1 MTDSVGSSSS
11 KENSTPGANA
21 AVAER
26 DPVCGMSVNPA
37 KAAGAV
43 EYEGRTF
50 YFCSKGCAEKF
61 RVAAEK
67 YLSAADAAGS
77 GTNAAI
83 AHAAPLHT
91 STKLNV
97 DDVSGAESAELRAGR
112 GSYTCPMHPEIVG
125 SGPGAC
131 PICGMALEPVEV
143 SAAEEVD
150 PEYLSMRLRFW
161 VCAVLSLPLL
171 VVAMGEHWLRLPFS
185 AGVRDWIELALA
197 TPVVLWGGW
206 PFFERFWM
214 SVVHRSPNMF
224 TLIGL
229 GTAAAY
235 LDSLVATLFPQ
246 IFPASFREMDGAPP
260 VYFEAAA
267 VITTLVLLGQVLEL
281 RARQKTSGAIRA
293 LLQLA
298 PQQAHVVASD
308 GSERDVVLSEVVVG
322 DRLRVRPGERV
333 PTDGELIEGASAVDE
348 SMLTGEALPA
358 EKSAGEKV
366 TGGTLNTSGSFVM
379 RAERVGSETM
389 LAHIVKLVSEAQR
402 SRAPMQRLADQ
413 VAGYFV
419 PAVIAAA
426 AVAFAAWAVFGP
438 QPRLAHALVAAIA
451 VLIIACP
458 CALGLATPMSV
469 MVAVGR
475 GAHAGVLIRSAEALE
490 TLAKVDTLVI
500 DKTGTLTEGKPRL
513 SAVVAAQ
520 DLAAEYSAD
529 ELLALAASLE
539 RGSEHPL
546 GRAIVQA
553 ALEKNLEL
561 WAVENFVATAGGGV
575 DGVVQGRVL
584 VAGTQKFLEARKV
597 VFSLAAFSAA
607 PADSSAT
614 AVFLGIDGRTAAM
627 FLLKDRIKDTTAEA
641 LKDLRDEGLRIVML
655 TGDRRETAE
664 QVARELGIEEVE
676 AGVQPEQ
683 KGEIV
688 RRLRAEGRVVAM
700 AGDGIND
707 APALAAAQVGIA
719 MGTGTDVAMSS
730 AGITLVKGDLRGI
743 VRARRLSRA
752 TIGNIK
758 QNLAFA
764 FLYNALGVPV
774 AAGAFYPLFGWLL
787 SPMLASAAMSFSSVS
802 VIANALRL
810 RKASL

>member
-389 LAHIVKLVSEAQR
+389 LAHIVELVSEAQR

-752 TIGNIK
+752 TIGNIR

>member
-1 MTDSVGSSSS
+1 
-11 KENSTPGANA
+11 
-21 AVAER
+21 
-26 DPVCGMSVNPA
+26 
-37 KAAGAV
+37 
-43 EYEGRTF
+43 
-50 YFCSKGCAEKF
+50 
-61 RVAAEK
+61 
-67 YLSAADAAGS
+67 
-77 GTNAAI
+77 
-83 AHAAPLHT
+83 
-91 STKLNV
+91 
-97 DDVSGAESAELRAGR
+97 
-112 GSYTCPMHPEIVG
+112 
-125 SGPGAC
+125 
-131 PICGMALEPVEV
+131 
-143 SAAEEVD
+143 
-150 PEYLSMRLRFW
+150 
-161 VCAVLSLPLL
+161 
-171 VVAMGEHWLRLPFS
+171 
-185 AGVRDWIELALA
+185 
-197 TPVVLWGGW
+197 
-206 PFFERFWM
+206 
-214 SVVHRSPNMF
+214 
-224 TLIGL
+224 
-229 GTAAAY
+229 
-235 LDSLVATLFPQ
+235 
-246 IFPASFREMDGAPP
+246 
-260 VYFEAAA
+260 
-267 VITTLVLLGQVLEL
+267 
-281 RARQKTSGAIRA
+281 
-293 LLQLA
+293 
-298 PQQAHVVASD
+298 
-308 GSERDVVLSEVVVG
+308 
-322 DRLRVRPGERV
+322 
-333 PTDGELIEGASAVDE
+333 
-348 SMLTGEALPA
+348 
-358 EKSAGEKV
+358 
-366 TGGTLNTSGSFVM
+366 
-379 RAERVGSETM
+379 
-389 LAHIVKLVSEAQR
+389 
-402 SRAPMQRLADQ
+402 
-413 VAGYFV
+413 
-419 PAVIAAA
+419 
-426 AVAFAAWAVFGP
+426 
-438 QPRLAHALVAAIA
+438 
-451 VLIIACP
+451 
-458 CALGLATPMSV
+458 MSV

-513 SAVVAAQ
+513 SAVVQAQ
-520 DLAAEYSAD
+520 DFAAEYSAD

-597 VFSLAAFSAA
+597 VFSLAAFSAS

-614 AVFLGIDGRTAAM
+614 AVYVGIDGRTAAM
-627 FLLKDRIKDTTAEA
+627 FLLKDRIKDSTAEA
-641 LKDLRDEGLRIVML
+641 LKDLRKERLRIVML

-664 QVARELGIEEVE
+664 EVAKELGIEEVE
-676 AGVQPEQ
+676 AEVQPEQ

-688 RRLRAEGRVVAM
+688 RRLRAEGCVVAM

-810 RKASL
+810 RKTSL